1 MFNGMK
7 NVNSEETSSG
17 ASPSLVRTIPGLPR
31 LAAGWHGWARRHP
44 VAAERLLLLLWGRD
58 RQPAEYQLVGWL
70 FLRLLAILYFSA
82 FASMAVQIEGLVG
95 ADGILPIAK
104 KLAAIDQALGSEK
117 YWVFPTIFWFDASD
131 TALTAVC
138 YVGMVAAVL
147 VLLNRTTRI
156 ALVVCF
162 VLYLSVV
169 YAGQLFMSF
178 QWDFFLLESGFLA
191 VFLTSGSRIIVLLYR
206 LLLFRFMFMGGVVK
220 LASGDPAWAN
230 LIALGYHYETQPLP
244 SPLAWYAH
252 HLPDWFH
259 RICVGGVFFIELI
272 VPFLVF
278 LPRNPRLFAAWCFI
292 LLQGGII
299 LTGNYNF
306 FNLLTILLCLL
317 LFEDR
322 DIRRVMPGR
331 LIRRI
336 RAHSPMPG
344 RASTATAGILAA
356 FTLLMCGT
364 YIWMYHSQLRPSMPL
379 DALVH
384 AALAFSLVNN
394 YGPFAVMTTQRN
406 EIIVEGSN
414 DGTTWHAY
422 GFKYKPDQTKKGL
435 SWNIPHQ
442 PRLDWQMW
450 FAALK
455 RPHRHF
461 WLVRFLD
468 KLKEGS
474 PPVLAL
480 LATNPF
486 PDRPPAHVR
495 AQFYRYRYTTPAMR
509 TESGDIWQRQYLG
522 PYWLPR

>member
-1 MFNGMK
+1 MNAVNGDDI
-7 NVNSEETSSG
+7 SLG
-17 ASPSLVRTIPGLPR
+17 AGPSLLQRVPGLPR
-31 LAAGWHGWARRHP
+31 LLAGWYHWAARHP
-44 VAAERLLLLLWGRD
+44 VAAERLSRLLWGRD
-58 RQPAEYQLVGWL
+58 RQPAEYHLVSWL

-95 ADGILPIAK
+95 ADGILPIAE
-104 KLAAIDQALGSEK
+104 KLAAIDQALGQEK
-117 YWVFPTIFWFDASD
+117 YWVFPTVFWFDASD
-131 TALTAVC
+131 SALTAAC
-138 YVGMVAAVL
+138 YAGMAAAVL
-147 VLLNRTTRI
+147 VLLNWATRL

-162 VLYLSVV
+162 ALYLSVV
-169 YAGQLFMSF
+169 YAGQLFMAF

-191 VFLTSGSRIIVLLYR
+191 IFLTFGSRIVVFLYR

-230 LIALGYHYETQPLP
+230 LTALSYHYETQPLP

-252 HLPDWFH
+252 QLPDWFD
-259 RICVGGVFFIELI
+259 RLCVGGVFFIELV
-272 VPFLVF
+272 VPFLIF
-278 LPRNPRLFAAWCFI
+278 LPRKPRLFAAWSFI
-292 LLQGGII
+292 LLQTSII

-306 FNLLTILLCLL
+306 FNLLTILLCLF

-322 DIRRVMPGR
+322 DIGRLLPGR

-336 RAHSPMPG
+336 KAHSPPPG
-344 RASTATAGILAA
+344 RAATATAAILAG
-356 FTLLMCGT
+356 FTLFMCGT
-364 YIWMYHSQLRPSMPL
+364 YIWMDRTQLRPSTPL

-384 AALAFSLVNN
+384 VASTFGLVNI
-394 YGPFAVMTTQRN
+394 YGPFAIMTTQRN
-406 EIIVEGSN
+406 EIIVEGSD
-414 DGTTWHAY
+414 DGTTWKAY
-422 GFKYKPDQTKKGL
+422 SFKYKPDQTKKGL

-455 RPHRHF
+455 RPNRHF

-474 PPVLAL
+474 PQVLAL

-509 TESGDIWQRQYLG
+509 AETGDVWQREYLG
-522 PYWLPR
+522 LYWPAW